1 MKVYDPS
8 EESKYI
14 MCLDANNLYGW
25 AMSQNLRSGEFKR
38 LNEKEIKGSISRR
51 IA

>member
-1 MKVYDPS
+1 MKVYDPC

-25 AMSQNLRSGEFKR
+25 EMSQNLPSGEFKR